1 LLHDH
6 DADDLRTE
14 KYRGYD
20 FSDLINRMKSPSNIK
35 RSNPPGNAKVFEF
48 SYHWYYCNKRLVKPL

>member
-6 DADDLRTE
+6 DADDSLTE

-35 RSNPPGNAKVFEF
+35 GSNPPGNAKVFEF
-48 SYHWYYCNKRLVKPL
+48 SYHWY

>member
-6 DADDLRTE
+6 DADDSLTE

-20 FSDLINRMKSPSNIK
+20 FSDLINRMNSPSNIK

-48 SYHWYYCNKRLVKPL
+48 SYHWY